1 MTRLHVLDPNPDSSP
16 AVLLL
21 HGLGATGTSW
31 GLQFPPLIKAGY
43 RPIAPDAPGFGDS
56 PIVSRPWT
64 IRGASDEIA
73 SMLGEMET
81 GRVHVIGLSMGGVL
95 AQQLVHDHPHL
106 VDRLML
112 ASTYAVMRPKKLSTW
127 FYFLRRLSALSFR
140 GIPAQA
146 EVVARQVFPKPE
158 QAVLREMLVTTISSA
173 DKKTYQEAMRSLG
186 LFDSRRW
193 LNKINH
199 PTLVISGAMD
209 TTVPPK
215 AQLKLAEG
223 IPGARQVLIE
233 DGGHAVNVDQFE
245 RFNEIMMDFLG

>member
-1 MTRLHVLDPNPDSSP
+1 
-16 AVLLL
+16 
-21 HGLGATGTSW
+21 
-31 GLQFPPLIKAGY
+31 
-43 RPIAPDAPGFGDS
+43 
-56 PIVSRPWT
+56 
-64 IRGASDEIA
+64 
-73 SMLGEMET
+73 
-81 GRVHVIGLSMGGVL
+81 
-95 AQQLVHDHPHL
+95 
-106 VDRLML
+106 
-112 ASTYAVMRPKKLSTW
+112 
-127 FYFLRRLSALSFR
+127 
-140 GIPAQA
+140 
-146 EVVARQVFPKPE
+146 
-158 QAVLREMLVTTISSA
+158 MLVTTISSA